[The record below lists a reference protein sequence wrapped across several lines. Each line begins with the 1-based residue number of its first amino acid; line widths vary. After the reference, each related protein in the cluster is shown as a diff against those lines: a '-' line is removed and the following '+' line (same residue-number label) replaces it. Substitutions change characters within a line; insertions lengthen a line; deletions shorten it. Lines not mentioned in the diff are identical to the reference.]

1 MAIVAFRSRGALLAM
16 LLAAATTDKS
26 MGFISPSLQQG
37 RLAMRSSAMLGQSL
51 SPPGTFVAPSRAAA
65 TSLKM
70 GADDFNQSKYT
81 EAAWAA
87 VSSLTKAADFYEAST
102 VEAPILLDV
111 LLNPAKHNAGEE
123 AESARRVTEKIFQ
136 NAGADVKLLRVELE
150 KYLAKQAKV
159 SESASKTLGRNL
171 QKVLDN
177 ARVSMSILGD
187 SFVSTES
194 LVLSLCKEDTLFT
207 REQLAKQDVKY
218 NDVLEA
224 VKKMREQSGPA
235 ISRSAENLYDALGKY
250 GIDFTERARE
260 GKLDPGKS
268 RFMLAS

>member
-1 MAIVAFRSRGALLAM
+1 
-16 LLAAATTDKS
+16 
-26 MGFISPSLQQG
+26 
-37 RLAMRSSAMLGQSL
+37 
-51 SPPGTFVAPSRAAA
+51 
-65 TSLKM
+65 
-70 GADDFNQSKYT
+70 
-81 EAAWAA
+81 
-87 VSSLTKAADFYEAST
+87 LTKAADFYEAST

-111 LLNPAKHNAGEE
+111 LLNPGKHNAGEE
-123 AESARRVTEKIFQ
+123 AENARRVTEKIFQ
-136 NAGADVKLLRVELE
+136 NAGADVKLLRSELE
-150 KYLAKQAKV
+150 KYLAKQAKI
-159 SESASKTLGRNL
+159 SDSSSKTLGQNL

-187 SFVSTES
+187 SFVSTEG

-218 NDVLEA
+218 NDILDA

-235 ISRSAENLYDALGKY
+235 ISRSAENLYDALNKY

-268 RFMLAS
+268 WFMFPCLHTPTTAIHRCYFFPSLSQSLVATTKSVEQFRSFHVGPRITPF